1 MRPGP
6 IPNPEVKP
14 VVAAVLL
21 TCVSGWKAAVLASY
35 LASELDQCFHL
46 WILTYYTNPAFE
58 IMLILAVLEDNR
70 MKAYIH
76 IKNQNS

>member
-21 TCVSGWKAAVLASY
+21 TCVSGWKAAVLASD
-35 LASELDQCFHL
+35 LASD
-46 WILTYYTNPAFE
+46 WINASLVDFKRTTQTPAFE
-58 IMLILAVLEDNR
+58 IMLILAVLE
-70 MKAYIH
+70 I
-76 IKNQNS
+76 IE